1 MLNNRYIHLC
11 FNYYL
16 NFKNN
21 FVIPANLTKLE
32 KNEKPLAMPKIASK
46 PTPIWKQTQ
55 ENRKKKTEKKKR
67 KKQF

>member
-1 MLNNRYIHLC
+1 M
-11 FNYYL
+11 